1 MPNPTQRFP
10 EGRGFHAV
18 RIILPANLFMKPPAR
33 RSLPLLLS
41 LVLTQAALAQDGFTP
56 LFNGKDLT
64 GWEGDPKLWKVED
77 GAIVGTCSG
86 PDSPEHNTF
95 LIWRGGTV
103 RDFELRATVRVTGDN
118 NSGIQYRSKP
128 LPEFGP
134 WAITGYQCDIHPAT
148 QHIAMTYEEKGR
160 GIFGLNGQNVVLDPA
175 GVRWLVAEHEPVQVD
190 VAQWQEYT
198 IIARGNHLVHQVNGR
213 VTSELTDYDE
223 KGRALEGLLA
233 IQLHRGNANTVH
245 VKDIRLKVLTGGQV
259 IPFEKS
265 NIPSD
270 AQQIQK
276 PATSNPQGRVPNAPA
291 AKGQPKGKAAT
302 KGKAKAKAASNPQ
315 AKANPRRQAAVGP
328 AIGENKA
335 TPIER
340 IKTLPGFQVELLYS
354 VPGGEQGSWVA
365 LCADDDGRIYA
376 SDQYGDLY
384 RFNAPAPGQPLKPAD
399 VKKLPVNVRA
409 INGMTFAFGALYA
422 GVNDYEQ
429 QMTSGLYRIS
439 DSNDDGDLDKV
450 ELLRAFESKS
460 DHGVHKV
467 LPTPDGE
474 ALYLITGNNAVIE
487 GGPYDGTAADSP
499 VAKIWGDDH
508 LLPRMPDGRGHN
520 RHVLA
525 PGGIVYR
532 VDPEGKN
539 FEIYASGF
547 RNIYGGAIN
556 HDGELFTYDADMEYD
571 FNTSWYRPTRVNH
584 VVSGGEYGW
593 RNGAGKYPEF
603 YPDNLP
609 ATLNIG
615 PGSPTGVTFGYG
627 AKFPAKY
634 QKALFV
640 LDWSWGR
647 LYAVHL
653 KEDGASYSASKEDFV
668 TGAPLPLTDAF
679 IHKHDG
685 AMYFA
690 IGGRRV
696 QSGLY
701 RVTYTGKED
710 TSVLESTAHVSPAR
724 ELRHELEA
732 FHGKPDPKAV
742 GTAWPRLDHAD
753 RYIRWAARV
762 VLEHQ
767 PAAEWKDK
775 ALAEAKPGRQL
786 PALLALARVTGQC
799 PSHRPEDHQPD
810 SATRDAILAALLK
823 LDFAKLS
830 AEEKLAHVR
839 IAQIALHRF
848 GDPDAATLQQLI
860 AQLDAAYPADSFEL
874 NWLLT
879 ETLAYLQAPNTAAK
893 AMALIA
899 ATPAQEPQIE
909 YARSLRFLKAGWTRE
924 LREQQLEWF
933 LKAASFRGGASFT
946 KFIEFIRNDTLAT
959 FTEAEKVALAALIE
973 KKPEVKSAIENV
985 GALFAGRTPT
995 MWTLDQLSA
1004 AAKDGMKNRD
1014 YANGRKMFGA
1024 AACFACHR
1032 FGNEGGMTGPDLT
1045 GAGGRYSPHD
1055 LLDQII
1061 NPSKEI
1067 NEQFAPIVV
1076 TKNSGEVFTGVVVN
1090 LSGDTVTLNTDLSD
1104 PDQRATIDRKEVKSI
1119 EVSKV
1124 SPMPPMLLNML
1135 TQDEALDLLAYVL
1148 SGGDKANAMFKQ
1160 GGGE

>member
-1 MPNPTQRFP
+1 MKSL
-10 EGRGFHAV
+10 H
-18 RIILPANLFMKPPAR
+18 PAA
-33 RSLPLLLS
+33 LLLS
-41 LVLTQAALAQDGFTP
+41 SFLLLHSSLAQDGFTP
-56 LFNGKDLT
+56 LFNGKDLS
-64 GWEGDPKLWKVED
+64 GWEGDPKLWKVVD
-77 GAIVGTCSG
+77 GTIVGTCTG
-86 PDSPEHNTF
+86 PESPELNTF

-103 RDFELRATVRVTGDN
+103 KDFELRATVRVVGDN

-128 LPEFGP
+128 LPENGP
-134 WAITGYQCDIHPAT
+134 WAITGYQCDIHPAA
-148 QHIAMTYEEKGR
+148 QHLAMTYEEKGR
-160 GIFGLNGQNVVLDPA
+160 GIFGLNGQSVVLDPE
-175 GVRWLVAEHEPVQVD
+175 GQRWLVAERDPVQAD
-190 VAQWQEYT
+190 VAQWNDYT
-198 IIARGNHLVHQVNGR
+198 IIARGNHLIHQVNGKT
-213 VTSELTDYDE
+213 TSELTDYDL

-233 IQLHRGNANTVH
+233 LQLHRGNAHTVH
-245 VKDIRLKVLTGGQV
+245 VKDIRLKVLSDGQV

-265 NIPSD
+265 NVPSD
-270 AQQIQK
+270 AQRIEK
-276 PATSNPQGRVPNAPA
+276 PTTANPQGRGPAAAAPTPAPA
-291 AKGQPKGKAAT
+291 
-302 KGKAKAKAASNPQ
+302 KGKAKAKAQPKGKAKAAPNPQ
-315 AKANPRRQAAVGP
+315 AKAKPARPQSVGP

-335 TPIER
+335 TPVAR

-354 VPGGEQGSWVA
+354 VPGGDQGSWVA
-365 LCADDDGRIYA
+365 LTGDDQGRIYA

-384 RFNAPAPGQPLKPAD
+384 RFKAPAPGKPLKPAD
-399 VKKLPVNVRA
+399 IKKLPVNIRA

-429 QMTSGLYRIS
+429 KTTSGLYRIT
-439 DSNDDGDLDKV
+439 DSNNDGDLDKA
-450 ELLRAFESKS
+450 ELLRAFDSKS

-467 LPTPDGE
+467 LPTPDGTG
-474 ALYLITGNNAVIE
+474 LYLITGNNAVIDK
-487 GGPYDGTAADSP
+487 GPIDGTAANSP
-499 VAKIWGDDH
+499 VPKLWGDDH

-525 PGGIVYR
+525 PGGIIYR
-532 VDPEGKN
+532 LDPDGKN
-539 FEIYASGF
+539 FEIFASGF

-634 QKALFV
+634 QQALYV
-640 LDWSWGR
+640 LDWSWGK

-653 KEDGASYSASKEDFV
+653 KEQGASYTATKEEFV

-679 IHKHDG
+679 IHEADG

-701 RVTYTGKED
+701 RVTYTGKEN
-710 TSVLESTAHVSPAR
+710 TSILESTAHVSPAR
-724 ELRHELEA
+724 ELRHQLEA
-732 FHGKPDPKAV
+732 FHGKQDPQAIA
-742 GTAWPRLDHAD
+742 TAWPHLNHED
-753 RYIRWAARV
+753 RWIRWAARTAI
-762 VLEHQ
+762 EHQ
-767 PAAEWKDK
+767 PAATWKDK
-775 ALAEAKPGRQL
+775 ALSETDPTRQL
-786 PALLALARVTGQC
+786 EALLALARVTGKC
-799 PSHRPEDHQPD
+799 PDHRPAEHQPD
-810 SATRDAILAALLK
+810 TATRDQILAALLK
-823 LDFAKLS
+823 LDFAKLTPTQQ
-830 AEEKLAHVR
+830 LTHVR
-839 IAQIALHRF
+839 TLQIALHRF
-848 GDPDAATLQQLI
+848 GDADAATAQKLI
-860 AQLDAAYPADSFEL
+860 AQLDPAYPAATFEL

-879 ETLAYLQAPNTAAK
+879 ETLAHLQAPNTAAK
-893 AMALIA
+893 ALALIA
-899 ATPAQEPQIE
+899 AAPAQEPQIE
-909 YARSLRFLKAGWTRE
+909 YARSLRHLKTGWTPE
-924 LREQQLEWF
+924 LRTQQLEWF

-946 KFIEFIRNDTLAT
+946 KFIEFIRNDSLAT
-959 FTEAEKVALAALIE
+959 FTDAEKTALAALIE

-995 MWTLDQLSA
+995 MWTLDELSA
-1004 AAKDGMKNRD
+1004 AAQSGMKQRD
-1014 YANGRKMFGA
+1014 FDNGRKMFGA

-1076 TKNSGEVFTGVVVN
+1076 TKNSGEMVSGVVVN

-1135 TQDEALDLLAYVL
+1135 KKEEVLDLLAYVL
-1148 SGGDKANAMFKQ
+1148 SGGDRSNPMFKATA
-1160 GGGE
+1160 GSE